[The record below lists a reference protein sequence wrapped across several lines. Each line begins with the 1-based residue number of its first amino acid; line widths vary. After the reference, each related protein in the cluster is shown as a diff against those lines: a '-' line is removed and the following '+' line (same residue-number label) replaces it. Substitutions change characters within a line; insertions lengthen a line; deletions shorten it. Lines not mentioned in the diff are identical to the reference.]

1 MSKYDSDNIK
11 NLQFPDSVR
20 TKPGMYIGPTDASGV
35 LTITRE
41 ITDNSVDEAIAGR
54 CSLCGVHLRQNG
66 EIWAYDDG
74 SGIPAG
80 TTQVTNPADHSV
92 SKVHTLR
99 AVYGVLH
106 TSGKFND
113 AAYQASRGCFSGET
127 EVRLLNGKVK
137 TMKWLY
143 RRWKKDQTP
152 IPIMT
157 FDLKEQRL
165 VPSVISHVQ
174 LTMRTKRLVEVVLDS
189 GEIIRV
195 TPDHPFYKNV
205 GDGSIGRAEA
215 QQLKA
220 GDSLVS
226 TYYKKDHDGY
236 PIMTEQGRKVRV
248 HRRVAECCFD
258 EIRPGVDE
266 VHHISKD
273 IVNNEPSNLEVLAKV
288 EHQREHSS
296 HRSAVSRR
304 KIINEQ
310 EDLRLAN
317 SRIFVEQNTQEEFK
331 QDAWRAKAIKIAARA
346 YLASGKVTK
355 ETFEKARV
363 ATDMKWST
371 AQKYISVPDLKAAAV
386 AKVKYAESTL
396 ETRLTSERLLERLGS
411 DLSNRPSP
419 KEQSSNA
426 NWVKTVDT
434 WREVLLS
441 FDVPEDVTP
450 KQFNRVNGAAVYGRY
465 ARLCR
470 YTSLAAL
477 KRHVLFGEELSLH
490 TDMSEE
496 AQNARMI
503 RAELQLRSKKSK
515 RRMLALFI
523 SLCKKLQQAG
533 VALNEENYSRKKPH
547 TSPRWELG
555 MALFQAEGDGSSLEE
570 FVQDY
575 NHTVAEVRHVTLDEA
590 IPVYDITVD
599 NEHTFFV
606 EPGVLVKNTHGVG
619 AKSTNALSTEFEVW
633 TFNKGKWW
641 HILFNKGRVKED
653 VAVVA
658 KPPKN
663 PASGKVPVKGTIV
676 RFIPDKSIFSSTRMP
691 RVELFEWARLSA
703 YLTPGLRVVLTDE
716 KDGDIKSKTFH
727 FPGGV
732 NQYLEDRLAALAK
745 EAEFGIM
752 EGPAF
757 VAKTNALYDCAIRFT
772 SYDGFGVAAYTNG
785 LVNADG
791 GNHMTSMLNAM
802 KEALQPYVGKKQEFT
817 LHELKDGLVGLIN
830 AKLSSPKFSSQ
841 TKDKLVDERALAPIK
856 DALLTEFTDFFKK
869 NRKLAQAIVDR
880 AVKLR
885 QLKSKFV
892 ASKQLLTKLKKISA
906 KGLPAKGA
914 TAPKCKPE
922 ERETYLL
929 EGDCFLPGTLIHTVD
944 GDKPIE
950 ELTEPFV
957 GVAFN
962 PETGTFPH
970 VLMSASFTRKVVT
983 EVVDVEFED
992 GKVVT
997 CTPEHEWLTVNRGY
1011 VAAQDLLPTDTLL
1024 AFDRG
1029 NQSVN

>member
-113 AAYQASRGCFSGET
+113 AAYQASRG
-127 EVRLLNGKVK
+127 
-137 TMKWLY
+137 
-143 RRWKKDQTP
+143 
-152 IPIMT
+152 
-157 FDLKEQRL
+157 
-165 VPSVISHVQ
+165 
-174 LTMRTKRLVEVVLDS
+174 
-189 GEIIRV
+189 
-195 TPDHPFYKNV
+195 
-205 GDGSIGRAEA
+205 
-215 QQLKA
+215 
-220 GDSLVS
+220 
-226 TYYKKDHDGY
+226 
-236 PIMTEQGRKVRV
+236 
-248 HRRVAECCFD
+248 
-258 EIRPGVDE
+258 
-266 VHHISKD
+266 
-273 IVNNEPSNLEVLAKV
+273 
-288 EHQREHSS
+288 
-296 HRSAVSRR
+296 
-304 KIINEQ
+304 
-310 EDLRLAN
+310 
-317 SRIFVEQNTQEEFK
+317 
-331 QDAWRAKAIKIAARA
+331 
-346 YLASGKVTK
+346 
-355 ETFEKARV
+355 
-363 ATDMKWST
+363 
-371 AQKYISVPDLKAAAV
+371 
-386 AKVKYAESTL
+386 
-396 ETRLTSERLLERLGS
+396 
-411 DLSNRPSP
+411 
-419 KEQSSNA
+419 
-426 NWVKTVDT
+426 
-434 WREVLLS
+434 
-441 FDVPEDVTP
+441 
-450 KQFNRVNGAAVYGRY
+450 
-465 ARLCR
+465 
-470 YTSLAAL
+470 
-477 KRHVLFGEELSLH
+477 
-490 TDMSEE
+490 
-496 AQNARMI
+496 
-503 RAELQLRSKKSK
+503 
-515 RRMLALFI
+515 
-523 SLCKKLQQAG
+523 
-533 VALNEENYSRKKPH
+533 
-547 TSPRWELG
+547 
-555 MALFQAEGDGSSLEE
+555 
-570 FVQDY
+570 
-575 NHTVAEVRHVTLDEA
+575 
-590 IPVYDITVD
+590 
-599 NEHTFFV
+599 
-606 EPGVLVKNTHGVG
+606 THGVG

-856 DALLTEFTDFFKK
+856 DALLAEFIDFFKK

-1011 VAAQDLLPTDTLL
+1011 VAAQDLLPTDILL
-1024 AFDRG
+1024 AFDLG
-1029 NQSVN
+1029 NQSSD